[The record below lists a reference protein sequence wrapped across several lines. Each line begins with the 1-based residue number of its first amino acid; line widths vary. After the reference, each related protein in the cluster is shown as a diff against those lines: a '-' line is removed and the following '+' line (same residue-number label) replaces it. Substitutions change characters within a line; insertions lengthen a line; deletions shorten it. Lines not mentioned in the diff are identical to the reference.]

1 MSKGSKL
8 SKMAANRLAVTA
20 TVTSSATVHGAEI
33 ADNLHRVLFPDG
45 PQRTEATHK
54 FLSVLGDLLDRA
66 AVEVQEAD
74 LAHAAEM
81 LDDEE
86 PRQRRDDAQSL
97 LAATL
102 IEQRKVLDSLYG
114 ERLSGVYGLAAALPT
129 QPTALLQR
137 ARTVCQQLRS
147 QPITARPLRASLT
160 VKASDLATEL
170 AARIEALA
178 GALGDVKREER
189 EAQLTLE
196 RKNQATVEWQTAYQG
211 VTYAFYGLYLLA
223 GRPDLAD
230 RIEPTA
236 RRRAGL
242 PEPTDEGNGADPGPA
257 APAPSAPA
265 PAPA

>member
-1 MSKGSKL
+1 MSKRSKL

-33 ADNLHRVLFPDG
+33 ADNLHHLLFPDG
-45 PQRTEATHK
+45 PQRTEVTHK
-54 FLSVLGDLLDRA
+54 FLSVLGSLLDRA

-86 PRQRRDDAQSL
+86 PRQRRDDAQNL

-102 IEQRKVLDSLYG
+102 LEQRKVLDSLYG

-129 QPTALLQR
+129 QSTALLQR

-147 QPITARPLRASLT
+147 QPITARPLRAGLT
-160 VKASDLATEL
+160 VKASDLLTEL
-170 AARIEALA
+170 TERIEALSS
-178 GALGDVKREER
+178 ALGDVKREER
-189 EAQLTLE
+189 EGQLTLE
-196 RKNQATVEWQTAYQG
+196 RKNQATAEWQTTYQG

-223 GRPDLAD
+223 GRPDLAE

-242 PEPTDEGNGADPGPA
+242 PEPGDESGDASPDPTAPAPA
-257 APAPSAPA
+257 APAPA
-265 PAPA
+265 